1 MRLTAS
7 AGTSRFQLRTL
18 LVRAP
23 CTTVALALIW
33 SMFIVELAL
42 HAPEHQ
48 DVLLRLGALPGAGIT
63 PAQSWRLLAHALL
76 HAGWWH
82 IALNTILLLIAGPPL
97 ERWLGRG
104 GWIVT
109 ALLGAVFGGVATLL
123 AQHGAGSVSVGASG
137 ALFALLFAACLL
149 SSTSNASFGLRR
161 RLWITL
167 AIGLLYSFMPGVGLA
182 AHLGGMAVGAAVAQ
196 IRPAH
201 RRFKEDGA

>member
-1 MRLTAS
+1 MRLTAF

-18 LVRAP
+18 LARAP

-48 DVLLRLGALPGAGIT
+48 EVLLRLGALPGNGIT
-63 PAQSWRLLAHALL
+63 PAASWRLLAHALL

-82 IALNTILLLIAGPPL
+82 IALNTALLLIAGPPL
-97 ERWLGRG
+97 ERWLGRS
-104 GWIVT
+104 GWIVA

-149 SSTSNASFGLRR
+149 SGTHNASSGLRR

-167 AIGLLYSFMPGVGLA
+167 TAGLLYSFMPGVGLA
-182 AHLGGMAVGAAVAQ
+182 AHLGGMAVGATVVGTG
-196 IRPAH
+196 H
-201 RRFKEDGA
+201 RRFKEGRT